1 MIKKVA
7 GFVSLV
13 LLSVF
18 IAQTAM
24 ANAVGKRIGSGP
36 SVSDSFIGSGIHV
49 MHTSRYLSDGSLELG
64 GLVIKEEKGQKEIM
78 VEVVR
83 FDSSGN
89 GKQEFITV
97 SELSQITSGRSALK
111 YGISTNNKLILFK
124 SDNKHIKIAQ
134 DASGNYDI
142 EDRNTK
148 MQEIDNGG
156 YFLVTGSK
164 MPDGRI
170 KIGRNIIGREKAGAK
185 SSQALEGKP
194 LPPFKVELKGQNEVR
209 IKNPNVF
216 TVTVGLR
223 SGNQGKDF
231 EVTANGISSVYV
243 PNGGY
248 KIYFIY
254 SNKSGALF
262 QGDDFYLD
270 NHGIEIKI
278 VKVVGGNYGIKQVK

>member
-1 MIKKVA
+1 MTKKVA

-36 SVSDSFIGSGIHV
+36 SVSDSFMGSGIHV

-64 GLVIKEEKGQKEIM
+64 GLVIKEDKGQKEIK
-78 VEVVR
+78 VEVVK

-89 GKQEFITV
+89 GKQKFITI
-97 SELSQITSGRSALK
+97 SELSQITSGRSELK
-111 YGISTNNKLILFK
+111 YGVSTNNKLILFK
-124 SDNKHIKIAQ
+124 SDNKDIKIAQ
-134 DASGNYDI
+134 DDSGNHDI
-142 EDRNTK
+142 EDQNTK
-148 MQEIDNGG
+148 VQDIDNGG
-156 YFLVTGSK
+156 YFLVNGSK

-170 KIGRNIIGREKAGAK
+170 KIGREKAVSK
-185 SSQALEGKP
+185 SSQSIESTP
-194 LPPFKVELKGQNEVR
+194 LPPFKLELKGQNEVR

-231 EVTANGISSVYV
+231 EVAANGISSVYV

-262 QGDDFYLD
+262 QGDDFSLD

-278 VKVVGGNYGIKQVK
+278 VRVVDGNYGIKQVK